1 GGAVSPGGYPTSSG
15 LETTGIRVVLRE
27 RNTLATLMK
36 CYGASMLCV
45 VLPLYVAQSLLVAVL
60 LTIIGKGRTARGVMR
75 ALTWNARHVRAT
87 MAARSIVQRSR
98 QTPDR
103 DILKRMFKGNRKLSL
118 LFSVGMT
125 RDKEVTA
132 STWSS

>member
-1 GGAVSPGGYPTSSG
+1 MNSFQPLQAIG
-15 LETTGIRVVLRE
+15 LPWRDPPFSFDVVL
-27 RNTLATLMK
+27 
-36 CYGASMLCV
+36 
-45 VLPLYVAQSLLVAVL
+45 Q
-60 LTIIGKGRTARGVMR
+60 TIIGKGRTARGVMR

-118 LFSVGMT
+118 LFSVGIP
-125 RDKEVTA
+125 RVKEGTA
-132 STWSS
+132 ST